1 MYSRSAE
8 SNKKKKKDAS
18 IKRPLILDVG
28 WYTKLHLHVY
38 NRLYAL
44 EEWWQ
49 FDSKNASESKFIYLG
64 LYLFIYAFN
73 DGSSSDYIALN
84 DRIIN

>member
-8 SNKKKKKDAS
+8 SNKKRDAS

-28 WYTKLHLHVY
+28 YYTKLHLHVY

-64 LYLFIYAFN
+64 LYLFIYLL
-73 DGSSSDYIALN
+73 DYLFMLLMMAVAQTIL
-84 DRIIN
+84 R